1 MKMTCLCRHAPSHLL
16 SALLMLSTLSS
27 AHALSNE
34 QAARRAANELVECA
48 AFYLSGSIALE
59 KQGHAKEANQFDGL
73 SRYALELARTN
84 LPVST
89 IQRRMATAQ
98 AGNAELM
105 KDGSITPLFDKYAST
120 CKSALENPGARMNFW
135 SDQDE

>member
-1 MKMTCLCRHAPSHLL
+1 MKMPRPYRTALT
-16 SALLMLSTLSS
+16 ALLMFSVMPT
-27 AHALSNE
+27 AQALTNE
-34 QAARRAANELVECA
+34 QAARRAANELVDCA
-48 AFYLSGSIALE
+48 AFYLSGSITLD
-59 KQGHAKEANQFDGL
+59 KQGNAKQANQFEGF

-84 LPVST
+84 LPVSS

-105 KDGSITPLFDKYAST
+105 KDGSITPLVDKYAST
-120 CKSALENPGARMNFW
+120 CKSALENPGARMNYW

>member
-1 MKMTCLCRHAPSHLL
+1 MKMPRPYRTALT
-16 SALLMLSTLSS
+16 ALLMFSVMPT
-27 AHALSNE
+27 AQALTSE
-34 QAARRAANELVECA
+34 QAARRAANELVDCA
-48 AFYLSGSIALE
+48 AFYLSGSITLD
-59 KQGHAKEANQFDGL
+59 KQGNAKQANQFEGF

-84 LPVST
+84 LPVSS

-105 KDGSITPLFDKYAST
+105 KDGSITPLVDKYAST
-120 CKSALENPGARMNFW
+120 CKSALENPGARMNYW